1 MQSSAEPS
9 HDVPL
14 FQRERP
20 LPGHQFGLVLIAVSI
35 QLAKRVGFRATTDV
49 LRIVF
54 EMLEIEMGIPSHDA
68 IEQWTLRLGVA
79 SLKGTFTRDD
89 RVLWMADHSSQIG
102 KERLLVIVG
111 VALDDLPPPGQTL
124 RFDKMKV
131 LALVPGQSWKKE
143 DVEREYSKLASE
155 IGPPAYL
162 LSDGASELRDPAE
175 KLGRDG
181 ERTIIW
187 AT

>member
-102 KERLLVIVG
+102 KERLLVSS
-111 VALDDLPPPGQTL
+111 
-124 RFDKMKV
+124 V
-131 LALVPGQSWKKE
+131 LLWMT
-143 DVEREYSKLASE
+143 YLA
-155 IGPPAYL
+155 G
-162 LSDGASELRDPAE
+162 
-175 KLGRDG
+175 
-181 ERTIIW
+181 
-187 AT
+187 